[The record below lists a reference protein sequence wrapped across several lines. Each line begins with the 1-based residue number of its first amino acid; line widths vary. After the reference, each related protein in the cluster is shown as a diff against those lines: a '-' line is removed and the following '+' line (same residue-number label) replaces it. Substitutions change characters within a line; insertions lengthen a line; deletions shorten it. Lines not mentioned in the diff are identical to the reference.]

1 MKVVVF
7 AQGGSLRVIRRTR
20 LAGIVSLD
28 YFDHSDPNN
37 KRSKERLT
45 KESHSS
51 HIGIDNDN

>member
-7 AQGGSLRVIRRTR
+7 AQGGSLRVIKRTR
-20 LAGIVSLD
+20 LEKIVSLN
-28 YFDHSDPNN
+28 YSDHSDPND

-45 KESHSS
+45 KVSRGS